1 MSPRTSH
8 RSINSNDVL
17 KLAAD
22 KDDVKD
28 EIVMLSV
35 GLIAGGSLPLR
46 LPMKQNSSPNYILQI
61 ASLDLQG
68 LTKRMKAVAKVLDEF
83 MKKIIDEHV
92 QSKDDSKTK
101 DFVDLMLS
109 FM

>member
-1 MSPRTSH
+1 MFPLLVFLEACFLFLTTWLNAIQECCILTAYADWGFGFSHLSDRGCH

-17 KLAAD
+17 KLAAG

-46 LPMKQNSSPNYILQI
+46 LPMKQNSSRQTNGP
-61 ASLDLQG
+61 S
-68 LTKRMKAVAKVLDEF
+68 
-83 MKKIIDEHV
+83 
-92 QSKDDSKTK
+92 
-101 DFVDLMLS
+101 
-109 FM
+109 